1 MKYIS
6 THLRWL
12 ILLSAF
18 SFGTSFLLAQ
28 DEPEDPDSP
37 TEGGEPVEG
46 GDRDDDQGIDDRDD
60 DQGIDDRDD
69 DQGID
74 DRDDD

>member
-12 ILLSAF
+12 ILLGAF

-28 DEPEDPDSP
+28 DEPEDPNSP

-46 GDRDDDQGIDDRDD
+46 GDQGEDLGNGDHGELL
-60 DQGIDDRDD
+60 QVSGW
-69 DQGID
+69 
-74 DRDDD
+74 